1 MFSRFL
7 LFFAPGRRGGFAWR
21 RPAGADLVHDSP
33 QNPCSFVDGHHVFGA
48 KGAAGEPDVVLHSP
62 QTLALSSTGTTSL
75 GPKAPPASRTW
86 CFNPRNPLLFRR
98 RAPRLWGQR
107 RRRRAG
113 RGASIPAIPCS
124 FVDGHHVFG
133 TKGAAGEPDV
143 VLHSPQTLALSSTG
157 TTSLGP
163 KAPPASVPISIS
175 HRRKKLTT
183 EPRGRAFRRQFL
195 SISTGIAGIRDS
207 QESCCSPGRFHPIK
221 TPSRKRRVLIFSC
234 YSLPRP
240 LPRPATRRSTSVSFI
255 SSDTIMPSI
264 SSSFS
269 TSSSGKRFRIRWQ
282 TMLM

>member
-7 LFFAPGRRGGFAWR
+7 LFFGAPAEGFARRRALRGGD
-21 RPAGADLVHDSP
+21 RPA
-33 QNPCSFVDGHHVFGA
+33 
-48 KGAAGEPDVVLHSP
+48 
-62 QTLALSSTGTTSL
+62 
-75 GPKAPPASRTW
+75 RIW
-86 CFNPRNPLLFRR
+86 CTIPRKPLFFRR

-107 RRRRAG
+107 RCRRAG
-113 RGASIPAIPCS
+113 RGASLPANPCS

-133 TKGAAGEPDV
+133 TKGAR
-143 VLHSPQTLALSSTG
+143 
-157 TTSLGP
+157 
-163 KAPPASVPISIS
+163 PASVPISIS
-175 HRRKKLTT
+175 HRRKELTT

-195 SISTGIAGIRDS
+195 PISTGIAGIRDS

>member
-7 LFFAPGRRGGFAWR
+7 LFFGAAGGGLCAAATGRRGFGARF
-21 RPAGADLVHDSP
+21 PAK
-33 QNPCSFVDGHHVFGA
+33 PCSSVSLAPNPGAFSANVRREFGA
-48 KGAAGEPDVVLHSP
+48 RF
-62 QTLALSSTGTTSL
+62 
-75 GPKAPPASRTW
+75 PAK
-86 CFNPRNPLLFRR
+86 
-98 RAPRLWGQR
+98 
-107 RRRRAG
+107 
-113 RGASIPAIPCS
+113 PCS

-143 VLHSPQTLALSSTG
+143 VLHPPQTLALSSTG

-163 KAPPASVPISIS
+163 KALGRRGFGARFPAKPCSFVSLAPI
-175 HRRKKLTT
+175 
-183 EPRGRAFRRQFL
+183 PGAF
-195 SISTGIAGIRDS
+195 SAN
-207 QESCCSPGRFHPIK
+207 GRFHPIK